1 MQSMRDVELT
11 CHHCGERS
19 CFTMDELAEMMIAKA
34 QRVVAMRVA
43 DRDEA
48 MSDMK
53 RLDAA
58 VSEAKS
64 ALHSVETFAAKFRE
78 ATP

>member
-1 MQSMRDVELT
+1 MRDVELT

-19 CFTMDELAEMMIAKA
+19 CFTMDELAEMMIAEAK
-34 QRVVAMRVA
+34 RVVAKRVA
-43 DRDEA
+43 DHDEA
-48 MSDMK
+48 MSGVE
-53 RLDAA
+53 RLSAA